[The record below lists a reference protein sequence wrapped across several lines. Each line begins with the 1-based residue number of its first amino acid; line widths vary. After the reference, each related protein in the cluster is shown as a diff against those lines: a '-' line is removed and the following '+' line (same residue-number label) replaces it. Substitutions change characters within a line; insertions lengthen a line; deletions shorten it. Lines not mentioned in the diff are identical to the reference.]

1 MKHCFVALAVAS
13 SCLRWTLAVV
23 VTPPDE
29 LLGIQSR
36 RGTNI
41 VPNVGD
47 EDSSIMCVLA
57 QYCPRCC
64 VHVLDSASLA
74 LHKRWCMSIGSAF
87 STCSATALQRHR
99 RIE

>member
-1 MKHCFVALAVAS
+1 MFSRSLPANTIMKHCFVALAVAS
-13 SCLRWTLAVV
+13 SCLRWILAVV

-47 EDSSIMCVLA
+47 EDSSIMCAPAAVLRALTVLSSLLRPRPRQWKSGLA
-57 QYCPRCC
+57 QT
-64 VHVLDSASLA
+64 VLHVN
-74 LHKRWCMSIGSAF
+74 R
-87 STCSATALQRHR
+87 
-99 RIE
+99 